1 MSSEWYTASAPGKFV
16 VLGEHSV
23 VYGKPAVVLATD
35 RRITCSVRRSKKNSL
50 NGEYLD
56 LSKQPHFNYLT
67 RNLNHCLDFLTVSEI
82 PSGSGLGSSA
92 SLSAALALAIHSER
106 GESLTELALVE
117 EAYGAELFAQGNGS
131 PMDASACVHGGGIAI
146 NTKDDSKELWTI
158 SRNDRTWKVTDIK
171 VPKLSF
177 VIGNTGVKAP
187 TGPQVAKVRRFFD
200 KNSFASD
207 IIDEMGD
214 TTLEGYDALKRGDVE
229 ELGRL
234 MTNDHKLLSILGVSC
249 KELNKLVNASLPY
262 SYGAKLTGSGGGG
275 CMVALTDEPEK
286 VAEAIRSRGGTPYIM
301 NSGSEGVRMETG
313 IAQGEPMDIP
323 MMR

>member
-1 MSSEWYTASAPGKFV
+1 MSGEWFTASAPGKFV

-56 LSKQPHFNYLT
+56 LSRQPHFNYLM
-67 RNLNHCLDFLTVSEI
+67 RNMDHCLDFLTVSEI

-92 SLSAALALAIHSER
+92 SLSAALALAIRSER
-106 GESLTELALVE
+106 GEFPTELSLVE
-117 EAYGAELFAQGNGS
+117 EAYGAELFAQGNGA

-146 NTKDDSKELWTI
+146 NTKDDAKELWTI
-158 SRNDRTWKVTDIK
+158 SRNERTWRVTDIK

-200 KNSFASD
+200 KNRFASD
-207 IIDEMGD
+207 IINEMGD
-214 TTLEGYDALKRGDVE
+214 ITLEGYDALKKGDQE
-229 ELGRL
+229 RLGRL
-234 MTNDHKLLSILGVSC
+234 MTQDHKLLSILGVSC

-262 SYGAKLTGSGGGG
+262 SFGAKLTGSGGGG
-275 CMVALTDEPEK
+275 CMVALTDKPEK
-286 VAEAIRSRGGTPYIM
+286 VAEAIRSRGGTPFIM
-301 NSGSEGVRMETG
+301 KSGSEGVRMETG
-313 IAQGEPMDIP
+313 IAKGEPMEIP